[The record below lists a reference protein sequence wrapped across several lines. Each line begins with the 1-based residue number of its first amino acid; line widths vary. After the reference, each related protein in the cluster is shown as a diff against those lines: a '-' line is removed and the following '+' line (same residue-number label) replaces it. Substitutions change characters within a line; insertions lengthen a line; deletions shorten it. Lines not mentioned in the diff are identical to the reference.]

1 MDSSR
6 SVQQATEADSALL
19 DLVSELLDA
28 HGDTVRL
35 ALERP
40 DDPRWQAH
48 VGYLRD
54 LQRLGKETV
63 ARFTTGSPDDP
74 A

>member
-1 MDSSR
+1 MESPR
-6 SVQQATEADSALL
+6 SVQQVTAPIASLV
-19 DLVSELLDA
+19 DLVEELLDA

-35 ALERP
+35 ASEAP

-48 VGYLRD
+48 IGYLRD

-63 ARFTTGSPDDP
+63 AHFTSGTDDP
-74 A
+74 T

>member
-1 MDSSR
+1 MDSFR
-6 SVQQATEADSALL
+6 SVQQATDVDAALL
-19 DLVSELLDA
+19 DLIYELLDA

-35 ALERP
+35 AFEGP
-40 DDPRWQAH
+40 DDPRWPAH

-54 LQRLGKETV
+54 LQRLGHASL
-63 ARFTTGSPDDP
+63 ARLTSGTSDDP